1 MSQPGSEALI
11 LDQKF
16 TVTSADAD
24 MWKRLKLSSI
34 LNLFIQAAINSADK
48 LGFGYNLLQEQHL
61 FWVFSRLH
69 AEIFKPAFWKDEIIV
84 RTWPKTIDKPFYI
97 RDFEIFDSAGNKL
110 AAATSSWLAIDL
122 DTKRP
127 KIIEGFEADS
137 FYRLKD
143 KHALK
148 IIPAKLQA
156 VEGEIATEFKTC
168 YSDIDL
174 NLHVTS
180 TRYIDWMMDSLPLDF
195 HKENYPKSLQINF
208 VKETFPGD
216 TVQIKKSSDKS
227 NQFNFEGISSEN
239 GSSLVRGIIG
249 F

>member
-1 MSQPGSEALI
+1 MKFQNQSELI
-11 LDQKF
+11 LDKSF
-16 TVTSADAD
+16 VITSADAD

-69 AEIFKPAFWKDEIIV
+69 VEIYAPAFWKDEIIV

-97 RDFEIFDSAGNKL
+97 RDFEIFDAKGEIL

-137 FYRLKD
+137 FIRMKD
-143 KHALK
+143 KHALN
-148 IIPAKLQA
+148 IIPAKLQS
-156 VEGEIATEFKTC
+156 VGGETVDEFKTN

-180 TRYIDWMMDSLPLDF
+180 TRYIDWMMDSLPIDF

-216 TVQIKKSSDKS
+216 IVQIKQTSGEK
-227 NQFNFEGISSEN
+227 NQFNFEGISSGN
-239 GSSLVRGIIG
+239 GSSLVKGIIG